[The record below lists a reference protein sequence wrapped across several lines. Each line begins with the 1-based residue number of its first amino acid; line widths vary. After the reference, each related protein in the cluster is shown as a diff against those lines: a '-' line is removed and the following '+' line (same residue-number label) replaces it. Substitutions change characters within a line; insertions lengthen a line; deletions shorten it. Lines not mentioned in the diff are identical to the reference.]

1 MERQPKL
8 IKFPVD
14 LIQRI
19 EAYQRENY
27 ISSFCGAV
35 YELIRKGLEVS
46 DNKKDDSIDNAE
58 LDLEKIKQLVK
69 ALEQKNQ

>member
-19 EAYQRENY
+19 EEYQKRNY

-35 YELIRKGLEVS
+35 YELIRKGLEASENESKV
-46 DNKKDDSIDNAE
+46 IDTD
-58 LDLEKIKQLVK
+58 LDVERIKQLVK
-69 ALEQKNQ
+69 ALEEKQHH